1 MPSTKQY
8 RYECRNQRVAREET
22 RAMPYVDYLND
33 QPRNPSLY
41 GADEIPRFKQLP
53 IRPSLQD
60 KIDASLARR
69 QGTPVEE
76 TRAA

>member
-1 MPSTKQY
+1 
-8 RYECRNQRVAREET
+8 
-22 RAMPYVDYLND
+22 MPYVDYLND